1 MSAQVV
7 FNLYPFSESLYLP
20 SVFLVQTGAGGELTY
35 ALQRA
40 TPATLAPQG
49 IELSPLLGQLF
60 DLVDMLVPKQLETRF
75 KPPKAKAPTPLPQLL
90 AEPATKP
97 FVERFIYEKLDALL
111 SALVQHQLPLTFDLE
126 RKTLAKNVQVAFAA
140 DELVPHIAFTKT
152 AEGVEY
158 RFQLGT
164 EDEKW
169 PIRSREVLPLTNTD
183 PAWLL
188 IDYVLF
194 RVPGINGNMVKP
206 FRTKD
211 VVHIPPDKARVY
223 FKQFVA
229 KSAGRTRIEAE
240 GFALHNTS
248 QLDATRISPT
258 ENVLENAW
266 YLKPVFLYP
275 GAEFPYGDR
284 REHHTAVD
292 FSDDGSEEVVLRQVQ
307 RDAALEQQRVDFL
320 EQLGLKKEGRL
331 WRVGEIVADNASLS
345 LGPTPSP
352 SPQGEGS
359 GYELGLAP
367 LPLGRG
373 AGAKSAAGASSL
385 DTLLH
390 WLSSHKTLLESN
402 GFILEVPTVEGKP
415 LALLNARLDLR
426 AQAAGDWFDVR
437 GRVEV
442 GSFSFPFKALWPN
455 LRRRDRFYRLPDGAY
470 FLIPETWFARYA
482 ELAEAAQDGPEDALR
497 LPKALFTLLQNAGLG
512 QATEGVDFPEIDPEK
527 IDFQPSPDL
536 KADLRPYQLQGVK
549 WLVGHYRAGFGAC
562 LADDMG
568 LGKTLQTIALL
579 LYAKAQRGG
588 DGETAN
594 SATQLDLFQSYRQE
608 LRPLNALII
617 LPASLV
623 FNWQNEIGRFAP
635 SLFTYAHIG
644 PKRLS
649 DARALAGHDVVLTT
663 YHTARQDLDLLSK
676 VNWHVIVLDES
687 QQIKNRASEVSKV
700 VLSLR
705 ADCKIS
711 LSGTPIENSL
721 SDLWTQMEFINPATL
736 GSFSAFREQF
746 IVPIEKRDDPVAKQ
760 RLFSRVRPFFLRRTK
775 EQVAPELPA
784 LSEQLFFS
792 EMSAAQEKLYER
804 TKSAVRNEILALF
817 DDPKTRVLALQA
829 LTRLRQIACDPRLI
843 EADYAGGSGK
853 FDDVLAQWDTVR
865 RAGHKVLFFSS
876 FERHLQLF
884 RREFEA
890 AGQPFAWLTG
900 DTATPDRAR
909 EVKRFQEDPSV
920 QAFFMTVK
928 AGGVGLNLTAADYVF
943 LLDPWWNPAAED
955 QAIAR
960 AHRIGQTRPVTAL
973 RFLSHGTIEEK
984 IRQLQERKKKLGQEL
999 FATGEEA
1006 PALSREDMEL
1016 LLV

>member
-1 MSAQVV
+1 
-7 FNLYPFSESLYLP
+7 
-20 SVFLVQTGAGGELTY
+20 
-35 ALQRA
+35 
-40 TPATLAPQG
+40 
-49 IELSPLLGQLF
+49 
-60 DLVDMLVPKQLETRF
+60 
-75 KPPKAKAPTPLPQLL
+75 
-90 AEPATKP
+90 
-97 FVERFIYEKLDALL
+97 
-111 SALVQHQLPLTFDLE
+111 
-126 RKTLAKNVQVAFAA
+126 
-140 DELVPHIAFTKT
+140 
-152 AEGVEY
+152 
-158 RFQLGT
+158 
-164 EDEKW
+164 
-169 PIRSREVLPLTNTD
+169 
-183 PAWLL
+183 
-188 IDYVLF
+188 
-194 RVPGINGNMVKP
+194 
-206 FRTKD
+206 
-211 VVHIPPDKARVY
+211 
-223 FKQFVA
+223 
-229 KSAGRTRIEAE
+229 
-240 GFALHNTS
+240 
-248 QLDATRISPT
+248 
-258 ENVLENAW
+258 
-266 YLKPVFLYP
+266 
-275 GAEFPYGDR
+275 
-284 REHHTAVD
+284 
-292 FSDDGSEEVVLRQVQ
+292 
-307 RDAALEQQRVDFL
+307 
-320 EQLGLKKEGRL
+320 
-331 WRVGEIVADNASLS
+331 
-345 LGPTPSP
+345 
-352 SPQGEGS
+352 
-359 GYELGLAP
+359 
-367 LPLGRG
+367 
-373 AGAKSAAGASSL
+373 
-385 DTLLH
+385 
-390 WLSSHKTLLESN
+390 
-402 GFILEVPTVEGKP
+402 KP
-415 LALLNARLDLR
+415 LALLSAQLNLR
-426 AQAAGDWFDVR
+426 AQAAGDWFDVH

-442 GSFSFPFKALWPN
+442 GDFSFPFKALWHH
-455 LRRRDRFYRLPDGAY
+455 LRRHERLYRLPDGTY
-470 FLIPETWFARYA
+470 FLIPEAWFARYA
-482 ELAEAAQDGPEDALR
+482 ELAEAAQDGPEEGLR
-497 LPKALFTLLQNAGLG
+497 LPKALFTVLQQAGLES
-512 QATEGVDFPEIDPEK
+512 ATEGADFPEIDPEK

-536 KADLRPYQLQGVK
+536 KAELRPYQLQGVR

-579 LYAKAQRGG
+579 LHAKAQRGG
-588 DGETAN
+588 QGEAETS
-594 SATQLDLFQSYRQE
+594 SAQLDLFQSYRQE

-635 SLFTYAHIG
+635 TLFTYAHTG
-644 PKRLS
+644 PKRLN
-649 DARALAGHDVVLTT
+649 DPRALAGHDVVLTT

-676 VNWHVIVLDES
+676 VSWHVIVLDES

-736 GSFSAFREQF
+736 GSFSAFREQY

-792 EMSAAQEKLYER
+792 EMTPAQEKLYER

-829 LTRLRQIACDPRLI
+829 LTRLRQIANDPRLI

-890 AGQPFAWLTG
+890 AGQSFAWLTG

-1006 PALSREDMEL
+1006 PALSREDLEL

>member
-7 FNLYPFSESLYLP
+7 FNLYPFNESLYLP

-40 TPATLAPQG
+40 TPATLAPLG
-49 IELSPLLGQLF
+49 IELTPLLRSLF
-60 DLVDMLVPKQLETRF
+60 DLVDALVPKQIEARY
-75 KPPKAKAPTPLPQLL
+75 KPPKAKSPTPLAQLL
-90 AEPATKP
+90 IEPATKP
-97 FVERFIYEKLDALL
+97 FVEKFINEKLDALFGL
-111 SALVQHQLPLTFDLE
+111 LAEHRLPLTLDLE
-126 RKTLAKNVQVAFAA
+126 RKTLAKNVQVTFAA
-140 DELVPHIAFTKT
+140 DELVPHISFTKT

-169 PIRSREVLPLTNTD
+169 PIRGRDVFPLTNTD

-194 RVPGINGNMVKP
+194 RAPGINGNMVKP

-211 VVHIPPDKARVY
+211 VVHIPLDKARVY
-223 FKQFVA
+223 FRQFVA
-229 KSAGRTRIEAE
+229 KNAGRTRIEAE
-240 GFALHNTS
+240 GFALLSTRA
-248 QLDATRISPT
+248 LRATRLVPT

-266 YLKPVFLYP
+266 YLKPVFVYP
-275 GAEFPYGDR
+275 GVEFAHGDR
-284 REHHTAVD
+284 REQHTNVD
-292 FSDDGSEEVVLRQVQ
+292 FADDGSEEVVLRQVQ
-307 RDAALEQQRVDFL
+307 RDGALEQQRMDFL
-320 EQLGLKKEGRL
+320 G
-331 WRVGEIVADNASLS
+331 N
-345 LGPTPSP
+345 
-352 SPQGEGS
+352 
-359 GYELGLAP
+359 LGLAKE
-367 LPLGRG
+367 GKMWRVEG
-373 AGAKSAAGASSL
+373 GGVKSGVEAGTRANNVGVPGVKSEAGIDTL
-385 DTLLH
+385 NTLLH
-390 WLSSHKTLLESN
+390 WLSTHKDLLETN
-402 GFILEVPTVEGKP
+402 GFLVEAPTVEGKL
-415 LALLNARLDLR
+415 LALRTGRLNIR
-426 AQAAGDWFDVR
+426 AQAAGDWFDVH

-442 GSFSFPFKALWPN
+442 GEYSFPFKALWPN
-455 LRRRDRFYRLPDGAY
+455 LRRRDRFYRLPDGTY
-470 FLIPETWFARYA
+470 FLIPEAWFARYA
-482 ELAEAAQDGPEDALR
+482 ELAEAAQDGPDDALR
-497 LPKALFTLLQNAGLG
+497 LPKALFTLLQNAGLE

-527 IDFQPSPDL
+527 IDFQASADL
-536 KADLRPYQLQGVK
+536 KAELRPYQLQGVK

-579 LYAKAQRGG
+579 LHAKAQRG
-588 DGETAN
+588 DPGEPTA
-594 SATQLDLFQSYRQE
+594 ATTQLDLFQSYRQE

-635 SLFTYAHIG
+635 SLFTYAHTG
-644 PKRLS
+644 PKRLN
-649 DARALAGHDVVLTT
+649 DARALASHDVVLTT

-687 QQIKNRASEVSKV
+687 QQIKNRSSEVSKV

-736 GSFSAFREQF
+736 GSFNAFREQF

-792 EMSAAQEKLYER
+792 EMTPAQEKLYER

-829 LTRLRQIACDPRLI
+829 LTRLRQIASDPRLI

-890 AGQPFAWLTG
+890 AGQSFAWLTG
-900 DTATPDRAR
+900 DTATADRAR
-909 EVKRFQEDPSV
+909 EVKRFQEDASV

-999 FATGEEA
+999 FATGEDA
-1006 PALSREDMEL
+1006 TVLSREDLEL